1 MTPEIASP
9 TRVELAADLQV
20 ALPDVARFVRQLS
33 HDLRNHLNAAEL
45 QSAYLSELA
54 SDPEMKGEVGRL
66 RAMLGEM
73 GASLQTLTR
82 LLAPVKLAEMPYE
95 AAAFIEDLRSKL
107 AQQSPEEAGAIDWQV
122 ELGDAVLHIDPQIL
136 EQALLELFANA
147 FQHTRGEG
155 RIKARAEAHDGAFTF
170 RLAEPKEAFEGSTE
184 HWGREP
190 LRKVKHGHYGL
201 GLPRACNIVEAHH
214 GRLEARYDS
223 AAGSLVTTVSLPVA
237 AAK

>member
-1 MTPEIASP
+1 MTPKIAP
-9 TRVELAADLQV
+9 IAQVEPAADLQI

-45 QSAYLSELA
+45 QSAYLSEVA
-54 SDPEMKGEVGRL
+54 ADSEVKGEIGRL

-73 GASLQTLTR
+73 GASLQKLTG

-95 AAAFIEDLRSKL
+95 AAVFIEDLRGKL
-107 AQQSPEEAGAIDWQV
+107 AQQSPTEAAAIDWQV
-122 ELGDAVLHIDPQIL
+122 ELGDAVLRIDPQIF

-147 FQHTRGEG
+147 FRHTRGEG
-155 RIKARAEAHDGAFTF
+155 RIEAKAEALDGAFTF

-190 LRKVKHGHYGL
+190 FRKVQHGHYGL
-201 GLPRACNIVEAHH
+201 GLPRVRSIVEAHH
-214 GRLEARYDS
+214 GHLEAHYDS
-223 AAGSLVTTVSLPVA
+223 TAASLVTTLSLPVA